1 MRAVARHARVS
12 RATGR
17 HGRLSEAS
25 AIVKSLEAWL
35 ILRSL
40 RGVSD
45 GTLCRL
51 VRSFG
56 GPNEVLAAS
65 SSDLQNAGV
74 RSSVVKSI
82 RKGPDRSVLKKVAD
96 DVRLI
101 QKGACSI
108 VTVLDSAYP
117 SRLALIPDPPPLLY
131 VRGTL
136 PAADDHVIAVV
147 GSRRATPSGM
157 LVTRELSERL
167 AALGFTIV
175 SGMARGIDAAAHQG
189 ALKAKARTVA
199 VLGCGVDRTYPP
211 EHQPLRNEIEARGAV
226 VSELPLGSP
235 PLSHHFPRRNRIISG
250 LSLGVIVSEASQNS
264 GSLITARLALEQNR
278 EVFAIPG
285 SIKNGKHEGA
295 HGLIKQGAKLVEE
308 AWDVVEELLPQ
319 LDGSVRDQVKNAGP
333 VEKVDPVLT
342 DEERNLL
349 TLFNDVNDD
358 PVPIDEILAAAPFAL
373 AEVMSLL
380 LSLELKGVLKQTPGS
395 CYLKC

>member
-1 MRAVARHARVS
+1 M
-12 RATGR
+12 
-17 HGRLSEAS
+17 
-25 AIVKSLEAWL
+25 KSLEAWL

-40 RGVSD
+40 QGVSD
-45 GTLCRL
+45 GTLCQL
-51 VRSFG
+51 VRLFG
-56 GPNEVLAAS
+56 GPDEVLSAS

-82 RKGPDRSVLKKVAD
+82 RKGPDRSLLKKVAD

-101 QKGACSI
+101 QKGACAI

-136 PAADDHVIAVV
+136 PADDHVIAVV

-157 LVTRELSERL
+157 QVTQELSERL

-211 EHQPLRNEIEARGAV
+211 EHQPLRNEIEAHGAV

-250 LSLGVIVSEASQNS
+250 WSLGVIVSEASQKS
-264 GSLITARLALEQNR
+264 GSLITARLALEHNR

-319 LDGSVRDQVKNAGP
+319 LDGSFRDQVKNAGP
-333 VEKVDPVLT
+333 TEKADPVLT
-342 DEERNLL
+342 DKERNLL
-349 TLFNDVNDD
+349 ALFNDVNDE
-358 PVPIDEILAAAPFAL
+358 PVPIDEILADAPFAL

-380 LSLELKGVLKQTPGS
+380 LSLELKGVLKQVPGS

>member
-1 MRAVARHARVS
+1 M
-12 RATGR
+12 
-17 HGRLSEAS
+17 
-25 AIVKSLEAWL
+25 KSLEAWL

-45 GTLCRL
+45 GTLCQL
-51 VRSFG
+51 VRLFG
-56 GPNEVLAAS
+56 GPDEVLSAS

-101 QKGACSI
+101 QKGACAI

-157 LVTRELSERL
+157 QVTQELSERL

-189 ALKAKARTVA
+189 ALKAKAHTVA

-211 EHQPLRNEIEARGAV
+211 EHQPLRNEIEAHGAV

-250 LSLGVIVSEASQNS
+250 WSLGVIVSEASQKS

-285 SIKNGKHEGA
+285 SIKNRKHEGA

-308 AWDVVEELLPQ
+308 AWDIVEELLPQ
-319 LDGSVRDQVKNAGP
+319 LDGSFRDRVKNAGP
-333 VEKVDPVLT
+333 AEKIDPVLT
-342 DEERNLL
+342 DKERNLL
-349 TLFNDVNDD
+349 ALFNDVNDE

-380 LSLELKGVLKQTPGS
+380 LSLELKGVLKQAPGS

>member
-1 MRAVARHARVS
+1 M
-12 RATGR
+12 
-17 HGRLSEAS
+17 
-25 AIVKSLEAWL
+25 KSLEAWL

-40 RGVSD
+40 RGLSD
-45 GTLCRL
+45 GTLCQL

-56 GPNEVLAAS
+56 GPDEVLSAS
-65 SSDLQNAGV
+65 ASDLQNAGI

-101 QKGACSI
+101 QNGACSI

-157 LVTRELSERL
+157 LVTQELSERL

-175 SGMARGIDAAAHQG
+175 SGLARGIDAAAHQG

-211 EHQPLRNEIEARGAV
+211 EHQSLRNEIEAQGAV

-250 LSLGVIVSEASQNS
+250 LSLGVIVSEASQKS

-285 SIKNGKHEGA
+285 SIKNRKHEGA

-319 LDGSVRDQVKNAGP
+319 LDGSFRDQVKNAGHT
-333 VEKVDPVLT
+333 EKAEPVLT
-342 DEERNLL
+342 DKERNLL
-349 TLFNDVNDD
+349 ALFNDVNDD
-358 PVPIDEILAAAPFAL
+358 PVPIDEILADAPFAL

-380 LSLELKGVLKQTPGS
+380 LSLELKGVLKQAPGS